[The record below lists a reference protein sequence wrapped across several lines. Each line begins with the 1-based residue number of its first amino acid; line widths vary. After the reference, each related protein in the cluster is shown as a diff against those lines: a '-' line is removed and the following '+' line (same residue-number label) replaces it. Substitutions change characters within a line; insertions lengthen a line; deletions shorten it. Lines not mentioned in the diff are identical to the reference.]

1 MRIIA
6 PEEITTAVEELA
18 VRASIDLPGDVEE
31 ALACA
36 EEAENSPLAR
46 YALRM
51 LVENARLA
59 RRERL
64 PLCQD
69 TGTFHLFIDL
79 GEGTAL
85 PHGCAEAADEGLRR
99 ATAYVPLRSSL
110 VDDPLFARPD
120 RGNNT
125 PVLIHAGEGGPAG
138 RARLSLMAKGGGSEN
153 ATQLFMLLPGEG
165 EGGVE
170 RVVLEAV
177 RAKGAHACPPLIVGV
192 GVGSDAAGAIEMAL
206 RCLLRTLGS
215 RHPRKALAALEER
228 LLHAVNATGIGA
240 AGLGGDITALDVH
253 IEEAPTHMA
262 SLPVG
267 VALCC
272 HSLRRCHVEV

>member
-1 MRIIA
+1 M
-6 PEEITTAVEELA
+6 
-18 VRASIDLPGDVEE
+18 RASIDLPGDVEE

-138 RARLSLMAKGGGSEN
+138 RARLSLMAKGGGRERS
-153 ATQLFMLLPGEG
+153 LSCSCPGEG
-165 EGGVE
+165 GWRSGAGGGGREPTPARPYRRVGGSVRRRDRAGVE
-170 RVVLEAV
+170 V
-177 RAKGAHACPPLIVGV
+177 P
-192 GVGSDAAGAIEMAL
+192 AA
-206 RCLLRTLGS
+206 
-215 RHPRKALAALEER
+215 HPRPPSPQGPGYPRGGCSRRER
-228 LLHAVNATGIGA
+228 HGHR
-240 AGLGGDITALDVH
+240 AGLEGTS
-253 IEEAPTHMA
+253 P
-262 SLPVG
+262 
-267 VALCC
+267 
-272 HSLRRCHVEV
+272 